1 MTVKTELFK
10 HYKTEEK
17 SEVDSEID
25 NSESDGG
32 IKEIEKDDLLQFLH
46 CANEAVEF
54 YVESRYQ
61 S

>member
-1 MTVKTELFK
+1 M
-10 HYKTEEK
+10 
-17 SEVDSEID
+17 D